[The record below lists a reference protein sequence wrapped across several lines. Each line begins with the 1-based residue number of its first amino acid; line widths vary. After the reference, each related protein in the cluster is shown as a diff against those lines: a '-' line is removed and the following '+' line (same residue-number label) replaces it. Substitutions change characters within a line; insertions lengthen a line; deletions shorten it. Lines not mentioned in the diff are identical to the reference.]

1 MSEFKPN
8 MAKLGGRDVFMYPGG
23 LPFEIIS
30 PSEILLS
37 EPVDSAEIP
46 GSEGYFGVMPGHT
59 PLITS
64 LQPGVITL
72 MRGDTVVWQIY
83 VSGGICEVTFDRVT
97 VLAERAFDL
106 PQLDAGEAQADITR
120 LTAELQTTQDEFG
133 ADKIRAAIAEA
144 QTRLAAALSQHAPKK
159 DAPKAA

>member
-1 MSEFKPN
+1 MAEFKPN
-8 MAKLGGRDVFMYPGG
+8 MAKLGGREMFMYPGG

-64 LQPGVITL
+64 LKPGIITL
-72 MRGDTVVWQIY
+72 MRDNTIAWQIY

-97 VLAERAFDL
+97 VLAERAYDL
-106 PQLDAGEAQADITR
+106 PQLDAGEAEADIAR
-120 LTAELQTTQDEFG
+120 LRAEITDAHDEIE
-133 ADKIRAAIAEA
+133 AEKIRAAIAEA
-144 QTRLAAALSQHAPKK
+144 EMRRDIARGQHAPK
-159 DAPKAA
+159 AA

>member
-30 PSEILLS
+30 PSELLLS

-59 PLITS
+59 PLIAN
-64 LQPGVITL
+64 LRPGIITL
-72 MRGDTVVWQIY
+72 YRSGAVVWRIY
-83 VSGGICEVTFDRVT
+83 VSSGICEVTFDSVSI
-97 VLAERAFDL
+97 LAERAYDL
-106 PQLDAGEAQADITR
+106 PQIDVGQAEADVARLSAQLSASLDEVSASKLRE
-120 LTAELQTTQDEFG
+120 
-133 ADKIRAAIAEA
+133 AIAEA
-144 QTRLAAALSQHAPKK
+144 QARKEAAQSLR
-159 DAPKAA
+159 AA

>member
-8 MAKLGGRDVFMYPGG
+8 MAKLGGRDVFMVPGRM
-23 LPFEIIS
+23 PFEIIS

-46 GSEGYFGVMPGHT
+46 GSDGYFGVLPNHT
-59 PLITS
+59 PLITN
-64 LQPGVITL
+64 LRPGVITL
-72 MRGDTVVWQIY
+72 MREGNIVWQIY

-106 PQLDAGEAQADITR
+106 PQLTVWEAEADIRR
-120 LTAELQTTQDEFG
+120 LTAELAKTQDE
-133 ADKIRAAIAEA
+133 ISAAKLREAITEAETRRDAA
-144 QTRLAAALSQHAPKK
+144 QTLQR
-159 DAPKAA
+159 KAT

>member
-30 PSEILLS
+30 PSELLLS

-46 GSEGYFGVMPGHT
+46 GSEGYFGVLPGHT
-59 PLITS
+59 PMITN
-64 LQPGVITL
+64 LRPGVITL
-72 MRGDTVVWQIY
+72 MRQGSIVWQIY
-83 VSGGICEVTFDRVT
+83 VSGGICEVTFNHVT

-106 PQLDAGEAQADITR
+106 PQLDAGKAEADITR
-120 LTAELQTTQDEFG
+120 LTAELQTTTDEFAAAKLR
-133 ADKIRAAIAEA
+133 ADIAEA
-144 QTRLAAALSQHAPKK
+144 QARRDAAHSLHK
-159 DAPKAA
+159 PKAA

>member
-8 MAKLGGRDVFMYPGG
+8 MAKLGGRDMFMYPGG

-30 PSEILLS
+30 PSELLLS

-46 GSEGYFGVMPGHT
+46 GSEGYFGVLPGHT
-59 PLITS
+59 PIITN
-64 LQPGVITL
+64 LRPGVITL
-72 MRGDTVVWQIY
+72 TRQNTIVWQIY

-106 PQLDAGEAQADITR
+106 PQIDMGQAEADIVR
-120 LTAELQTTQDEFG
+120 LTAEISHIDDEISASKLRTQL
-133 ADKIRAAIAEA
+133 AEA
-144 QTRLAAALSQHAPKK
+144 EARRDAANSQYAK
-159 DAPKAA
+159 KAA

>member
-64 LQPGVITL
+64 LQPGIITL
-72 MRGDTVVWQIY
+72 TRGDTIVWQIY

-106 PQLDAGEAQADITR
+106 PQLDAGEAEADIVR
-120 LTAELQTTQDEFG
+120 LRAELGNAQDEIE
-133 ADKIRAAIAEA
+133 AEKIRAGIHEAE
-144 QTRLAAALSQHAPKK
+144 TRRDAARSQHT
-159 DAPKAA
+159 PKAA

>member
-8 MAKLGGRDVFMYPGG
+8 MAKLGGKDVFMYPGG

-59 PLITS
+59 PMITN
-64 LQPGVITL
+64 LRPGIITL
-72 MRGDTVVWQIY
+72 TRQDTVVWEIY

-97 VLAERAFDL
+97 ILAERAYDL
-106 PQLDAGEAQADITR
+106 PQLDVGQAEADLVR
-120 LTAELQTTQDEFG
+120 LKAELETAEDEI
-133 ADKIRAAIAEA
+133 AAEKIRAAINEAE
-144 QTRLAAALSQHAPKK
+144 TRRAAALGQHGNK
-159 DAPKAA
+159 KAA

>member
-64 LQPGVITL
+64 LKPGVITL
-72 MRGDTVVWQIY
+72 IRGDAVVWQIY

-106 PQLDAGEAQADITR
+106 PQLDAGEAEADIVR
-120 LTAELQTTQDEFG
+120 LTAELANAQDEIE
-133 ADKIRAAIAEA
+133 AEKTRTAIAEA
-144 QTRLAAALSQHAPKK
+144 EARRDAARSQHTA
-159 DAPKAA
+159 KAA